1 MVPFVARCIVVVA
14 VAATAACGGD
24 GNATESSWPSVE
36 VVSAAG
42 DEVDTG
48 SWTGEPMVVNFWY
61 STCAPCAKELQDFAT
76 VDAEF
81 GGEVRFVGINP
92 LDTPERM
99 VGFADERGVAY
110 ELFQDP
116 LAELQGELGITTFP
130 ATYFVSSSGE
140 IIATTAALDADGL
153 RARIDELLAAEAA

>member
-1 MVPFVARCIVVVA
+1 MCAAVA
-14 VAATAACGGD
+14 VVTVTAACGGSD
-24 GNATESSWPSVE
+24 DAGDSSWPSVE
-36 VVSAAG
+36 VVSATG

-61 STCAPCAKELQDFAT
+61 STCAPCAEELQHFAT
-76 VDAEF
+76 VDDEVD
-81 GGEVRFVGINP
+81 GDVRFVGINP

-99 VGFADERGVAY
+99 IEFADERGVAY

-116 LAELQGELGITTFP
+116 LAELQGELGITSFP

-140 IIATTAALDADGL
+140 IVAVTAALDAAEL
-153 RARIDELLAAEAA
+153 RLEIDELLAAEAA